1 MMRKPSCL
9 ISCGHWL
16 PDGSLSV
23 LVGRHGAMNPAARYA
38 ATWGTKYG
46 WLTTIA
52 TFTGSKPAFCYPR
65 LGHDALRL
73 RRGKPRPAGKNKPS
87 AGRGASATRAL
98 PELCLRDKVG
108 ASRKLDSSSVMDLK
122 PRHARGFLLLSVCR
136 QAPNRRQAA
145 VLVESPSASNVHPR
159 IALTTSR

>member
-1 MMRKPSCL
+1 MRKPSCL
-9 ISCGHWL
+9 ISCSHWL

-23 LVGRHGAMNPAARYA
+23 LVGRHGAMNPAGRVRCNM
-38 ATWGTKYG
+38 GTKYG

-87 AGRGASATRAL
+87 AGRGAYAIRAL
-98 PELCLRDKVG
+98 PEE
-108 ASRKLDSSSVMDLK
+108 K
-122 PRHARGFLLLSVCR
+122 PRLPKKTGPEADSVR
-136 QAPNRRQAA
+136 P
-145 VLVESPSASNVHPR
+145 LKSPVSPQ
-159 IALTTSR
+159 LP